1 MNDIN
6 LEVLQLQNARF
17 VAIPYG
23 QKGPQTA
30 GWQHNPQ
37 VLSAIPEAG
46 NVGMLLGKQTGIMAI
61 DFDGHWGRKHF
72 DSEIGPVANVPS
84 TVSWTSGKEGRSQMA
99 FSVPVEYHD
108 FLRTKKIAGEIG
120 SNGKAEGL
128 ELRWGSV
135 QSVLPPSVHP
145 ETGRPYIWL
154 NSPQDVPVAELP
166 DFVLSWWLAEVN
178 PEPVQHKYEFV
189 LDNTE
194 REAKVLKCLEAIKQK
209 QPVLGY
215 DDWTVITWSVFN
227 TLEYDQQRTIALMS
241 QYWPEQNR
249 GEYSKLLTSRYTGTR
264 KRTIGTLYHYAGIK
278 LDRTSVLKAKVAALL
293 GKQ

>member
-6 LEVLQLQNARF
+6 LKVLQLQGARF

-23 QKGPQTA
+23 QKGPQVP
-30 GWQHNPQ
+30 GWQHNPMLLED
-37 VLSAIPEAG
+37 VPDSG

-61 DFDGHWGRKHF
+61 DFDGHWGRNHF
-72 DSEIGPVANVPS
+72 DSEVGPVANLPR
-84 TVSWTSGKEGRSQMA
+84 TVSWTSGKDGRMQMA
-99 FSVPVEYHD
+99 FTVPAEYHE
-108 FLRTKKIAGEIG
+108 FLRTKKLSDKACTT
-120 SNGKAEGL
+120 GKPDGL
-128 ELRWGSV
+128 EFRWGSV

-145 ETGRPYIWL
+145 ETSKPYVWI
-154 NSPQDVPVAELP
+154 NSPQDVAVQQLP

-178 PEPVQHKYEFV
+178 PEPVQQKYEFV

-194 REAKVLKCLEAIKQK
+194 REEKLIKCLDAIKQK

-241 QYWPEQNR
+241 QYWPEQKR

-278 LDRTSVLKAKVAALL
+278 LDRTSVLKSRLAILLAK
-293 GKQ
+293 